1 MLQSVANYEYV
12 RGVLLPGALNRV
24 TIFTLQ
30 QSNILPYR
38 SLNVKLY
45 SAHIPTLTQ
54 TEHRNKRH
62 GSTGHLYGRSRC
74 CAPSQ
79 SAKRADE
86 LNFDMDPKR
95 ISTSS
100 MLQDPTPLM
109 QKGILI
115 DYTIGKDL
123 ETYSL
128 KKLFEN

>member
-30 QSNILPYR
+30 QSLIVHYG

-45 SAHIPTLTQ
+45 YDLITTQ
-54 TEHRNKRH
+54 YEHRNKRH
-62 GSTGHLYGRSRC
+62 GSTDHLYGRSRC
-74 CAPSQ
+74 SAPSQ

-95 ISTSS
+95 ISTSH
-100 MLQDPTPLM
+100 MLQDPTPLNVDRDPNRLHYR
-109 QKGILI
+109 QGSR
-115 DYTIGKDL
+115 DL
-123 ETYSL
+123 
-128 KKLFEN
+128 KL